1 MISEAIHFART
12 SIMNRQWQQKSRKT
26 LGEYF
31 HFVITQLLYNIS
43 QFKKLLFLDNI
54 INLHFLEIFILKNS
68 AKLFFGNVF
77 AASIE
82 LIAWHFSV
90 TRVYQLEMFHRAN
103 FCVLYSYKIFK
114 STCKISSKCNLSFIF
129 FAQILLPNSVRFC

>member
-12 SIMNRQWQQKSRKT
+12 SIMNRQWQQKIRKT

-54 INLHFLEIFILKNS
+54 INLDFLEIFILKNS
-68 AKLFFGNVF
+68 AKLFLGTFLQF
-77 AASIE
+77 
-82 LIAWHFSV
+82 
-90 TRVYQLEMFHRAN
+90 Y
-103 FCVLYSYKIFK
+103 
-114 STCKISSKCNLSFIF
+114 
-129 FAQILLPNSVRFC
+129 